1 MHEHHKMLESDDNFE
16 NGTLYHLVA
25 NNEGRVL
32 DGRRTPGFI
41 ESYDEES
48 EMFIW
53 RITDFEDKGRCW
65 EVPVDEIGNYQF
77 RKNSKLLSVE
87 ETEKISKHC
96 LEFHQILTIE
106 KNDKIYQQTLISIQE
121 RKEYAKKWL
130 KQNSLFLKNRK
141 ELDFNMQVGDCDLH
155 NDLKEYMKSLDLY
168 ELELK
173 TANQYLLNPQSGE
186 WIKGLKIV
194 MAEMG
199 LIDFKERIPRTKDIF
214 LGMGEKSVR
223 RNYIISRLAFI
234 QSIFEILGIEEV
246 PLYRGMS
253 SSINLFET
261 PSTLVSATFSADTA
275 KDFASI
281 NDDSAYRSAYFVKFM
296 YPITNLFMTFFET
309 EQFNERYKE
318 QEAIIIYRDKLSF

>member
-1 MHEHHKMLESDDNFE
+1 MLSAEE
-16 NGTLYHLVA
+16 
-25 NNEGRVL
+25 
-32 DGRRTPGFI
+32 I
-41 ESYDEES
+41 E
-48 EMFIW
+48 
-53 RITDFEDKGRCW
+53 R
-65 EVPVDEIGNYQF
+65 
-77 RKNSKLLSVE
+77 
-87 ETEKISKHC
+87 ISKHC
-96 LEFHQILTIE
+96 LELQHILTIE
-106 KNDKIYQQTLISIQE
+106 KNDEIYQQTLILIQE

-130 KQNSLFLKNRK
+130 KENSVFVKNSK
-141 ELDFNMQVGDCDLH
+141 ELDFSAQVGDSDLQ
-155 NDLKEYMKSLDLY
+155 NDLKEYMKSLNLY

-214 LGMGEKSVR
+214 LGIGEKSIR
-223 RNYIISRLAFI
+223 RNYIISRLAFV

-253 SSINLFET
+253 SCINLFET

-296 YPITNLFMTFFET
+296 YPIANLFMTFFET